1 MRGCQDGVGLRSKE
15 HGGIF
20 SGDIFLFC
28 LDCGSYDK
36 TIHIYQSLWNCTL
49 QWAHFI
55 VCKLYI
61 MLTIQVLGC
70 LSGID
75 KLMSITTVGCA
86 GLKLGEATVIQF
98 PRNHRVSEPFEDRS
112 LFLGID

>member
-1 MRGCQDGVGLRSKE
+1 
-15 HGGIF
+15 
-20 SGDIFLFC
+20 
-28 LDCGSYDK
+28 
-36 TIHIYQSLWNCTL
+36 
-49 QWAHFI
+49 
-55 VCKLYI
+55 

-75 KLMSITTVGCA
+75 KLMNITTVGCA

-112 LFLGID
+112 LFLGIDYEHVGSPSVTTPILSQPGC